1 MRLDIDSVSW
11 ELPARSGKKV
21 FMRLTTVLRTTALL
35 ALGSAATLSA
45 FGQDPNSP
53 PQGTDPLAEAARK
66 ARAEQ
71 QAAPKPKKV
80 FTNDDMPT
88 PPPPKASDTKAEAA
102 PADATAADNKDTAA
116 ENDPKNEAYWH
127 KKFAKARANLARS
140 EKELEVLQRD
150 LNKNEVQYYPD
161 PQKALMQQYTRQD
174 INSDRAKLEA
184 KRQEVEANKKAISDL
199 EDDLR
204 KAGGDP
210 GWAR

>member
-1 MRLDIDSVSW
+1 M
-11 ELPARSGKKV
+11 A
-21 FMRLTTVLRTTALL
+21 
-35 ALGSAATLSA
+35 SAPS
-45 FGQDPNSP
+45 
-53 PQGTDPLAEAARK
+53 
-66 ARAEQ
+66 
-71 QAAPKPKKV
+71 
-80 FTNDDMPT
+80 
-88 PPPPKASDTKAEAA
+88 
-102 PADATAADNKDTAA
+102 AA